1 MAVFTRPAWLI
12 NSPLQGLFI
21 NCLCL
26 FHNEYAIFRAGHFH
40 NTCIFPEHH
49 LFCFVEEF
57 WFVFHFL
64 LQLGC
69 SLPIHFVARSVLT
82 DLEAAAGPTERT
94 GEINLSL
101 F

>member
-1 MAVFTRPAWLI
+1 M
-12 NSPLQGLFI
+12 SKLFLDPVI
-21 NCLCL
+21 SIADA
-26 FHNEYAIFRAGHFH
+26 FFQSVI
-40 NTCIFPEHH
+40 
-49 LFCFVEEF
+49 CFALLKNF

-94 GEINLSL
+94 EEINLS
-101 F
+101 FF